1 MVGVRRKPAGQGLQA
16 AGYLAPLLFGTLV
29 FVVAP
34 AAYNIYISFTN
45 FGLFHFQRFD
55 WVGVRN
61 YLEIFTE
68 SPAFVPVLGWTV
80 VWTLLSSF
88 LNISGGLS
96 LALLLNHPGLRERNV
111 YRTLLI
117 VPWALPGI
125 ITIQMWAGLLGVD
138 GPVNQVVRLLGMAP
152 VRWLG
157 EAAWARVSLLL
168 VNLWLSY
175 PFFMV
180 VFLAALQSIPRELY
194 EAATLD
200 GASGWD
206 SFRRVTLP
214 LLGIATVPLVVT
226 QIAFQFNNFN
236 IIYLLTGGN
245 PLAFP
250 GSDYG
255 STDTLVTYGYKL
267 ITSVQR
273 YGLAAAYGVVIFLI
287 IGPITYINSR
297 LTRAFEEVQ

>member
-1 MVGVRRKPAGQGLQA
+1 MGSMRPRRGQGLQA
-16 AGYLAPLLFGTLV
+16 AAYLTPLLVGTV
-29 FVVAP
+29 IFVVLP

-45 FGLFHFQRFD
+45 FGLFHFQKFE
-55 WVGVRN
+55 WVGLRN
-61 YLEIFTE
+61 YLEIFAE

-80 VWTLLSSF
+80 TWTVLTSF
-88 LNISGGLS
+88 LNIAGGLL
-96 LALLLNHPGLRERNV
+96 LALLLNHPGLRERNL

-125 ITIQMWAGLLGVD
+125 ISIQMWAALLGGN
-138 GPVNQVVRLLGMAP
+138 GPVNLALGALGMTP

-157 EAAWARVSLLL
+157 DPFWAKVSLLA

-194 EAATLD
+194 EAATMD
-200 GASGWD
+200 GATGWA
-206 SFRRVTLP
+206 SFRYITLP

-236 IIYLLTGGN
+236 VIYLLTGGN

-250 GSDYG
+250 GADYG
-255 STDTLVTYGYKL
+255 ATDTLVTYGYKL

-297 LTRAFEEVQ
+297 LTRAFEEVR